1 MSLFVLLC
9 NIVLNNQRRID
20 FIIAAPKVLLKY
32 FGYGYMVMVG
42 WLIENE
48 KKWEKLF
55 SYVYTK
61 KLLGNENFIIKTSA
75 VHKLFVCVFKKN
87 LFILNYYVKICLF
100 LS

>member
-48 KKWEKLF
+48 KKVGKF
-55 SYVYTK
+55 IFICVYK
-61 KLLGNENFIIKTSA
+61 KITWK
-75 VHKLFVCVFKKN
+75 
-87 LFILNYYVKICLF
+87 
-100 LS
+100 